1 MCVVLEAVLGENPTN
16 IVNLDRKKK
25 IIYIRTPG
33 TYGHVRY
40 CRQLFTFQSFS
51 LKQPVDEIVL
61 TSAETLLE
69 VDKETGNIINDNI
82 KTLLSAQPQKLV
94 FFNKIL
100 SLLSIFMYNFFGGLS
115 YFF

>member
-1 MCVVLEAVLGENPTN
+1 M
-16 IVNLDRKKK
+16 
-25 IIYIRTPG
+25 
-33 TYGHVRY
+33 
-40 CRQLFTFQSFS
+40 
-51 LKQPVDEIVL
+51 
-61 TSAETLLE
+61 
-69 VDKETGNIINDNI
+69 ETGNVINDNI